1 MKILLKKTID
11 KLEQAH
17 VTHHQRS
24 LKSKSIGSFFD
35 SVPIAFN
42 SYSSIQDHRLSLD
55 KIFNEWEDTLEEM
68 VYPPSPAPL
77 NYMDVFKELA
87 FIDLKLKDCQHW
99 NFNKKKHQLDWSRV
113 KFDKISK
120 DYMDDEEFK
129 KMVENHLKLQELF
142 VGRLIALI
150 KFHVVHLA
158 TCLLLAKGDVENVH
172 DLRKKVKKGMRGILL
187 GLSNQFEGEGESG
200 KVVWNQDA
208 VDLTELICALQRTK
222 CLCFEGSRPLN
233 QSEVATYICK
243 VFNFE
248 IGNFRSGLHA
258 AKNRKK
264 GTAVFLTELVE
275 SFIRF
280 ASQE

>member
-1 MKILLKKTID
+1 MKILLDKTL
-11 KLEQAH
+11 KQLKQAH

-24 LKSKSIGSFFD
+24 LKSKSIGILFD

-42 SYSSIQDHRLSLD
+42 GYPSLQDHRLSMD
-55 KIFNEWEDTLEEM
+55 EIYNEWKDTLKDIA
-68 VYPPSPAPL
+68 YPPSPAPL
-77 NYMDVFKELA
+77 NYTDVFKELEY
-87 FIDLKLKDCQHW
+87 ISQELIDCQRW
-99 NFNKKKHQLDWSRV
+99 NFNKNNPQLDWSRV

-142 VGRLIALI
+142 VGRLIFLI
-150 KFHVVHLA
+150 KFHLDHLA

-172 DLRKKVKKGMRGILL
+172 ELRKKVKKGMRGILL
-187 GLSNQFEGEGESG
+187 GVSNQFEGEGESG